1 MHLTASN
8 LFEGFGNAFVFAVFG
23 VVFVFVNLFVLGK
36 LVLGRPSKPDF
47 GEKHTTYE
55 CGEPAIGDAWIR
67 FDIRFYTLSLI
78 FLIFDI
84 EVALLFPWAVAY
96 DKFIAAGQGFAAF
109 VEVLVFVTV
118 LGVGLAYVWMRR
130 DIDWTSTAPGAAIP
144 ELAHGGADRGGEPAK
159 PEPTPETPSGDAEPD
174 KPEDTA
180 ETKETVPASTV
191 EESEA

>member
-8 LFEGFGNAFVFAVFG
+8 LFEGFGNVFVFAVFG

-36 LVLGRPSKPDF
+36 IVLGRPSKPEF
-47 GEKHTTYE
+47 GEKSTTYE

-67 FDIRFYTLSLI
+67 FDIRFYTLALI

-96 DKFIAAGQGFAAF
+96 DKFIGAGQGFAAF
-109 VEVLVFVTV
+109 LEVLVFLTV

-144 ELAHGGADRGGEPAK
+144 EIALQG
-159 PEPTPETPSGDAEPD
+159 TPSHPS
-174 KPEDTA
+174 PESVSDDS
-180 ETKETVPASTV
+180 ETKDPVPASAG
-191 EESEA
+191 EESDA